1 MNTDT
6 RDKLIENAGLIEK
19 FHNLHPAEKDWLFP
33 LLNRSIRTTVEM
45 LELIAQER
53 RSFEEIAGLINCH
66 PQTVS
71 QKINALI
78 EGGMLIDL
86 SAKGAIAPTGRPRKL
101 ARR

>member
-19 FHNLHPAEKDWLFP
+19 FHNLHPTEKEWLFP
-33 LLNRSIRTTVEM
+33 LLNRSIRSTVEM

-53 RSFEEIAGLINCH
+53 RSFAGLMDCH
-66 PQTVS
+66 PQTFS

-86 SAKGAIAPTGRPRKL
+86 STKGAIAQTGRPRKL